1 MDPSIVPSEAI
12 EESTVITPKKHL
24 NTTAALDYD
33 EHHDGHN
40 DIDHYNNND
49 DIDVDVIETK
59 FNHPYD
65 DISVISN
72 ISTFAR
78 PSILS
83 NTMEGDMT
91 HKSFHPSDYDVDQN
105 AARITAM
112 MTAKNDDDN
121 QQDDKCRDFDHIIG
135 ANDDDGDRH
144 DDVGGDHIND
154 GGNSVITYEEC
165 NNSDGDSYEDVEDPM
180 LCLSADSME
189 IFRDHEIRIRR

>member
-1 MDPSIVPSEAI
+1 MDPTIVPI
-12 EESTVITPKKHL
+12 DESTVITDKKHL
-24 NTTAALDYD
+24 NTSAALDYD

-40 DIDHYNNND
+40 DNDHYNNND

-112 MTAKNDDDN
+112 MTTKNDDDN
-121 QQDDKCRDFDHIIG
+121 QQDHIIG
-135 ANDDDGDRH
+135 ANNDDDDRH
-144 DDVGGDHIND
+144 GDVGGDHIND

-165 NNSDGDSYEDVEDPM
+165 NYSDGDSYEDVEDPM

-189 IFRDHEIRIRR
+189 IFRDHEIRIR

>member
-1 MDPSIVPSEAI
+1 MDPTIVPI
-12 EESTVITPKKHL
+12 DESTVITDKKHL
-24 NTTAALDYD
+24 NVTATLDYD
-33 EHHDGHN
+33 EHHDDHN
-40 DIDHYNNND
+40 DNDHNNNND
-49 DIDVDVIETK
+49 DIDGDVIESQ

-72 ISTFAR
+72 ISTLAR
-78 PSILS
+78 PSILI

-91 HKSFHPSDYDVDQN
+91 HKSFHPFDYDVDQN

-112 MTAKNDDDN
+112 MTAKNDNDN

-135 ANDDDGDRH
+135 ANNDDDDRH
-144 DDVGGDHIND
+144 GDVGGDHIND

-165 NNSDGDSYEDVEDPM
+165 NYSDGDSYEDVEDPM